1 MDDRTKFNVG
11 KNTYD
16 RTYNGIVFD
25 SAVEMKY
32 YRDVILPAVERGEI
46 AHYEMQK
53 KYILQPAFTRGGK
66 KVKRLSIRQ
75 IFIQ

>member
-53 KYILQPAFTRGGK
+53 KYILQPAFLPPLIICLRYEYH
-66 KVKRLSIRQ
+66 
-75 IFIQ
+75 